1 MLSRTDLRTDLKIDL
16 RSISFKRSQ
25 YERGI
30 NIMSL
35 LRFDPST
42 VTVKQSFIVRKI
54 VGCPVILEV
63 SFACVRQLVVL
74 SVPVT
79 VDFDSVAFV
88 LRW

>member
-1 MLSRTDLRTDLKIDL
+1 
-16 RSISFKRSQ
+16 
-25 YERGI
+25 
-30 NIMSL
+30 MSL

-42 VTVKQSFIVRKI
+42 ATVEQSFIVSKI